1 MTAIRLEGLAKHYG
15 ETAAVAGVTL
25 SVPSGSLFFLLGPSG
40 CGKTTLLRMIA
51 GFIEPTAG
59 RIFFDSTEVTATP
72 PNARNTGMVFQN
84 YALWPHMSVAEN
96 VAFGLDVRS
105 IAKAEKER
113 RVREALALVRM
124 QDYATRKP
132 GELSGGQQQRVA
144 LARAV
149 VIEPQVL
156 LLDEPL
162 SNLDAKLRIEMRH
175 EIRRIVDTLKVTTV
189 YVTHDQKEALS
200 LADGMAVLNAGS
212 IAQLGA
218 PRELYRRPNSRFV
231 ADFLGESNFIEAVRS
246 YSYRW
251 NAQGVA
257 MHSSVACD
265 ASSAT
270 LSLRPEALRMSTSM
284 STSASAGVNV
294 LHGRLL
300 SSAYLGEV
308 AQHVVHVEG
317 VGELKVFELNPRDAQ
332 NIGSTITL
340 SIDPDDVVPISD
352 APLPHEV
359 VPSILVGGAKR

>member
-1 MTAIRLEGLAKHYG
+1 MTAIRLEGIAKHYG
-15 ETAAVAGVTL
+15 QTAAVAGITL
-25 SVPSGSLFFLLGPSG
+25 SIPTGALFFLLGPSG

-59 RIFFDSTEVTATP
+59 RIFFDSTEVTDTP

-105 IAKAEKER
+105 VPRAEKEK
-113 RVREALALVRM
+113 RVRDALALVRM
-124 QDYATRKP
+124 EGYAARKP

-149 VIEPQVL
+149 VFEPRVL

-162 SNLDAKLRIEMRH
+162 SNLDAKLRIDMRL

-200 LADGMAVLNAGS
+200 LADGMAVLDAGL

-218 PRELYRRPNSRFV
+218 PRDLYRRPNSRFV
-231 ADFLGESNFIEAVRS
+231 ADFLGESNFVEATRVE
-246 YSYRW
+246 SYRW

-257 MHSSVACD
+257 LHSSVACD
-265 ASSAT
+265 ASRAT
-270 LSLRPEALRMSTSM
+270 ISLRPEALRLSTGDG
-284 STSASAGVNV
+284 ASGGAN
-294 LHGRLL
+294 LMRGRLQA
-300 SSAYLGEV
+300 SAYLGEV
-308 AQHVVHVEG
+308 AQHLVSVEG
-317 VGELKVFELNPRDAQ
+317 VGVLKVFELNPREARE
-332 NIGSTITL
+332 IGSTVALT
-340 SIDPDDVVPISD
+340 IDSDDVVPIPD
-352 APLPHEV
+352 APVRHEV
-359 VPSILVGGAKR
+359 VPSSVLPRVRA

>member
-231 ADFLGESNFIEAVRS
+231 ADFLGESNFIEAVRTE
-246 YSYRW
+246 SYRW

>member
-1 MTAIRLEGLAKHYG
+1 MTAIRLEGVAKHYG
-15 ETAAVAGVTL
+15 ETKAVAGVTL
-25 SVPSGSLFFLLGPSG
+25 SIPSGSLFFLLGPSG

-105 IAKAEKER
+105 IPRAEKER
-113 RVREALALVRM
+113 RVRDALALVRM
-124 QDYATRKP
+124 EQYAARKP

-149 VIEPQVL
+149 VFEPQVL

-162 SNLDAKLRIEMRH
+162 SNLDAKLRIDMRH

-200 LADGMAVLNAGS
+200 LADGMAVLDAGLIS
-212 IAQLGA
+212 QLGA

-231 ADFLGESNFIEAVRS
+231 ADFLGESNFVEATRVEA
-246 YSYRW
+246 YRW
-251 NAQGVA
+251 NAQGIA
-257 MHSSVACD
+257 MHSSIACD
-265 ASSAT
+265 ASRAT
-270 LSLRPEALRMSTSM
+270 LSLRPEALHLTTSDSPNAM
-284 STSASAGVNV
+284 R
-294 LHGRLL
+294 GRLL

-308 AQHVVHVEG
+308 AQHVVYVEG
-317 VGELKVFELNPRDAQ
+317 AGSLKVFELNPRSARE
-332 NIGSTITL
+332 IGSMVSL
-340 SIDPDDVVPISD
+340 CIDPEDVVPIPGAPSSD
-352 APLPHEV
+352 EVMPAVLLPGTR
-359 VPSILVGGAKR
+359 P

>member
-1 MTAIRLEGLAKHYG
+1 MCNEGTHFRAISYSARMTAIRLEGLTKHYG
-15 ETAAVAGVTL
+15 QTAAVAGVTL
-25 SVPSGSLFFLLGPSG
+25 SIPSGSLFFLLGPSG

-59 RIFFDSTEVTATP
+59 RIFFDQTDVTATP

-105 IAKAEKER
+105 IARPEKER

-124 QDYATRKP
+124 EAYAARKP

-218 PRELYRRPNSRFV
+218 PRELYRRPSSRFV
-231 ADFLGESNFIEAVRS
+231 ADFLGESNFVEAKRTGAFH
-246 YSYRW
+246 W

-257 MHSSVACD
+257 LHSSIPCD
-265 ASSAT
+265 AESVT
-270 LSLRPEALRMSTSM
+270 LSLRPEALRLR
-284 STSASAGVNV
+284 ASEGSNTMR
-294 LHGRLL
+294 GRVV

-308 AQHVVHVEG
+308 AQHVVHVDG
-317 VGELKVFELNPRDAQ
+317 VGALKVFELNPRESLDV
-332 NIGSTITL
+332 GSVVTL
-340 SIDPDDVVPISD
+340 GVEAEDVVPI
-352 APLPHEV
+352 LEV
-359 VPSILVGGAKR
+359 AGAAR